1 MDLELSPEQ
10 DQLRQSVATVARR
23 HAGLPRARELG
34 PKMDH
39 ALLGALH
46 EAGFLDVVRD
56 ARAME
61 GALVVELLTGALACA
76 PVAARVLVGPLAGV
90 VDLPPSVGLL
100 NGLTDQVAPYA
111 PECEAFLVLD
121 GER

>member
-10 DQLRQSVATVARR
+10 DQLRHAVATVARR
-23 HAGLPRARELG
+23 YAGLPRARELG

-56 ARAME
+56 ASALE
-61 GALVVELLTGALACA
+61 GALVVEVLTGALACA
-76 PVAARVLVGPLAGV
+76 PVAARILVGPLAGV
-90 VDLPPSVGLL
+90 ADLPPSVGLVDGRTTAL
-100 NGLTDQVAPYA
+100 VAHA
-111 PECEAFLVLD
+111 PECEA
-121 GER
+121 